1 MRIVEVTIAPN
12 GDLRVEVHGYQGTD
26 CYDHRIVVIRDA
38 LGTRTEGYLKPE
50 YWNQSTQT
58 QEVQA

>member
-12 GDLRVEVHGYQGTD
+12 GDIKVEAHGYQGAE
-26 CYDHRIVVIRDA
+26 CYSQRIVAIRDA

-50 YWNQSTQT
+50 YWTETAQNQ
-58 QEVQA
+58 EARA